1 MQPAA
6 QQRDDLFRLLVT
18 SVRDYA
24 IFLLD
29 PTGHIMSWNE
39 GAQRIKGYTATE
51 IVGKHFSI
59 FYPPREIRQ
68 GKPEYELRVATDA
81 GCYEEKGWRL
91 RKDGSRFWANVVI
104 TALRDA
110 AGQLVGFAKVT
121 RDLTERKQA
130 EEERGRLLALER
142 EARSAAESTLDQ
154 LRAIQSVTEVALTHL
169 SLDDLLQGLLDRIS
183 EALAVDTVAVLLF
196 ADDQRSLIPRAA
208 KGIEEEVQQGVRIPI
223 GRGFAGRIAAERRA
237 VVLEDVQH
245 GDVLNPVLIEK
256 RIRSLLGVP
265 LLVEGRLIGV
275 LHVGTL
281 YPRHFSETDVSF
293 LEVVADRVA
302 IAIDH
307 ARLYD
312 AARVARRAAEQADEA
327 VRLRDEFVS
336 VAAHELKTPVTSL
349 RGFAELL
356 LRFSERGEQL
366 NPERY
371 RRILQAIQRESERLS
386 RLITQ
391 LLDTTRLDAG
401 RLVLDR
407 HVEDLTPLLGGI
419 VEQAR
424 AQSDQH
430 ELVFTA
436 PPALLASVDA
446 LRLEQVLQNLLDNAI
461 KYSPNGGSIDI
472 DLAQL
477 SPGLVQLT
485 VRDRGIGVPPDEQ
498 ARIFERFHQAHAASH
513 RSGLGLGLYV
523 SRQIVEAHD
532 GQLRFEA
539 PEDGGSRFVVELP
552 TGAGVEAA
560 R

>member
-1 MQPAA
+1 MQPVAP
-6 QQRDDLFRLLVT
+6 QRDDLFRLLVS

-29 PTGHIMSWNE
+29 PTGHILSWNE
-39 GAQRIKGYTATE
+39 GAQRIKGYTAAE

-68 GKPEYELRVATDA
+68 GKPDYELRVASDA
-81 GCYEEKGWRL
+81 GCYEEEGWRL
-91 RKDGSRFWANVVI
+91 RKDGSRFWANVLI
-104 TALRDA
+104 TALRDP

-154 LRAIQSVTEVALTHL
+154 LRAIQSVTEVALAHV
-169 SLDDLLQGLLDRIS
+169 SLDDLLQGLLDRIA

-208 KGIEEEVQQGVRIPI
+208 KGIEEEVQQGIRIPI
-223 GRGFAGRIAAERRA
+223 GHGFAGRIAAERRA
-237 VVLEDVQH
+237 VVLEDVKH
-245 GDVLNPVLIEK
+245 GDVLNPILLEK

-265 LLVEGRLIGV
+265 LLVEGRVVGV

-281 YPRHFSETDVSF
+281 YPRHFSESDVSF
-293 LEVVADRVA
+293 LQVVADRVA

-307 ARLYD
+307 ARLYE
-312 AARVARRAAEQADEA
+312 AARIARRAAEQADEA

-356 LRFSERGEQL
+356 LRFSDRGEQL
-366 NPERY
+366 DPDRY
-371 RRILQAIQRESERLS
+371 RRILQAIHRQSERLA
-386 RLITQ
+386 RLVTQ
-391 LLDTTRLDAG
+391 LLETTRLDAG
-401 RLVLDR
+401 QLLIDR
-407 HVEDLTPLLGGI
+407 HVEDLTPLVGRI

-424 AQSDQH
+424 AQSEQH

-436 PPALLASVDA
+436 PPTLRASVDA

-461 KYSPNGGSIDI
+461 KYSPNGGPIDV
-472 DLAQL
+472 DLAQP
-477 SPGLVQLT
+477 SPEVVQLT
-485 VRDRGIGVPPDEQ
+485 VRDRGIGVPPDQ
-498 ARIFERFHQAHAASH
+498 RSHIFERFYQAHADSH

-523 SRQIVEAHD
+523 SRQIVDAHG
-532 GQLRFEA
+532 GQLRFES
-539 PEDGGSRFVVELP
+539 PEDGGSRFVVEVP
-552 TGAGVEAA
+552 VGADAGDAE
-560 R
+560 